1 MVIYLKH
8 PVHGTKVAVS
18 DVEANLDMQNGWQQ
32 FYPGE
37 AAPEP
42 VPAPAVEVDL
52 PAESVNNL
60 KRRRR
65 ANMQE

>member
-32 FYPGE
+32 FYPGTTE
-37 AAPEP
+37 PEP
-42 VPAPAVEVDL
+42 VLAPAAEVDL
-52 PAESVNNL
+52 SAESVNNL

-65 ANMQE
+65 ANM

>member
-18 DVEANLDMQNGWQQ
+18 DVEANLDMQNGWQR

-37 AAPEP
+37 AQEP
-42 VPAPAVEVDL
+42 AAEVDL
-52 PAESVNNL
+52 SAESVNNL

>member
-8 PVHGTKVAVS
+8 PVHGTKVACS
-18 DVEANLDMQNGWQQ
+18 DLEANLDMQNGWQQ
-32 FYPGE
+32 FYPGMTE
-37 AAPEP
+37 PEP
-42 VPAPAVEVDL
+42 VPAPAAEVDL
-52 PAESVNNL
+52 SAEPVNNL